1 MDWAAISQR
10 VLRVAGKLIVAVF
23 AYWILR
29 TNTGFYNFMAQEAE
43 GLNTVILLVGSIYSV
58 MFAFVIFVI
67 WSQWTDVENF
77 VMRECNSLNDLL
89 RFSEHLNPDAN
100 QKIRRSVAEYSRS
113 VLKSEWRALGGRRR
127 DKSTEKLFSDLM
139 EAVIKTLPTGP
150 AEDLLHQRLI
160 DIARK
165 TGEHRD
171 ERVTKS
177 LTRIPATLVRL
188 VDTMAAT
195 LALLVF
201 VYPFHHWLVGVTC
214 FVILS
219 VVLFLAN
226 LVMEDT
232 DNPFDGVCNVSPKPF
247 SDLRL

>member
-1 MDWAAISQR
+1 MDWSAISQR
-10 VLRVAGKLIVAVF
+10 VIRLVAKLIAAVF
-23 AYWILR
+23 AAWVLR
-29 TNTGFYNFMAQEAE
+29 RTGFYDFMAHEAE
-43 GLNTVILLVGSIYSV
+43 GLNTIILLVGSIYSV

-89 RFSEHLNPDAN
+89 RFSQHLNPDAN
-100 QKIRRSVAEYSRS
+100 HKIRRGVAEYARS
-113 VLKSEWRALGGRRR
+113 VLKSEWRALGERKR
-127 DKSTEKLFSDLM
+127 SAATEKCFSELM
-139 EAVIKTLPTGP
+139 DAVIQTLPSGP
-150 AEDLLHQRLI
+150 TEDLIHQRLI

-165 TGEHRD
+165 AGEHRD

-177 LTRIPATLVRL
+177 LTRIPPTLVRL

-201 VYPFHHWLVGVTC
+201 VYPFHHWLVGMSC
-214 FVILS
+214 FVLLS

-232 DNPFDGVCNVSPKPF
+232 DNPFNGVCNVSPQPF
-247 SDLRL
+247 SDLML

>member
-1 MDWAAISQR
+1 MDWTAISQR
-10 VLRVAGKLIVAVF
+10 AIRLAGKLILAVSV
-23 AYWILR
+23 YWVLR
-29 TNTGFYNFMAQEAE
+29 TNTGFYNFMALEAE

-67 WSQWTDVENF
+67 WSQWTEVENF

-100 QKIRRSVAEYSRS
+100 HKIRRGVAEYSRS
-113 VLKSEWRALGGRRR
+113 VLKSEWRTLAGRRR
-127 DKSTEKLFSDLM
+127 DKSTERLFSELM
-139 EAVIKTLPTGP
+139 EAVIKTLPAGP

-177 LTRIPATLVRL
+177 LTRIPATLVKL

-201 VYPFHHWLVGVTC
+201 VYPFHHWLVGVSC

-232 DNPFDGVCNVSPKPF
+232 DNPFDGVCNVSPQPF